1 MKNIIIIILLI
12 ISPFFCIGQIKISGK
27 VKEEKAV
34 LAFVDIVL
42 TNSKNQIVKQTLTNT
57 NGDFELDA
65 KAGSYTL
72 TVSHSNYSGFVKK
85 IDLTESTVLE
95 PIVLEEKTTSL
106 NEVVISNSPTKIR
119 REIDKTVVNIDRSPI
134 TSTGNIFEALGK
146 TPGLVVRNDQI
157 SMLGKSSVM
166 ISIDGRMVQ
175 LSGEDLSNFLKSLPA
190 SDIKEV
196 EVITNPSAKYE
207 AQGNSGVINII
218 YKRIKKDTWSD
229 NISLVENQAKYGWRT
244 FRNNFSYQKNKLSF
258 LVSGV
263 YNSGSFYREER
274 TTIDFVD
281 SPLKLISK
289 SKEQK
294 NDFSTRLVLDYDLTK
309 NTKVGVQYLRM
320 VIIPNTVDAVKT
332 DFYDKNQQITN
343 YLIGD
348 VDTKDNKNNSIFNFF
363 IDQKLDTLGKKIV
376 FNFDILDYKTERESN
391 ILSNNYDPAGNFLNV
406 DFANLGNSFQNVSNY
421 SAKIDVEFPIEWVK
435 LSYGGK
441 ASFSKTNYQLYNYNT
456 ITGTP
461 VLNPLQSN
469 QFDFDENIQ
478 SVYVNGSKKFNDRWE
493 AQLGLRSEYTQTKG
507 VSLEAIPPEYENK
520 YAKLFP
526 TFYLSFAQNENNS
539 YILNYGKRINR
550 PGYRQLNPARYFIN
564 SQVSSIGNP
573 YLLPS
578 YSNNVEV
585 SHTYKNNL
593 TTKLSFSAT
602 TNSYSVIPEVN
613 KATNEQTIVF
623 KNFFNEY
630 NYSLTE
636 SYQWDFTDWLKTDS
650 NLFINYSTAKKTD
663 SAVDV
668 ELLNGFEYRIQI
680 NNVINFNKS
689 KSIVGEVN
697 FWYDSAYNN
706 ALFRY
711 SSSSSLDMAVSFKS
725 LIEKMNLTL
734 GVNDLFNSSPSYAY
748 SKVNGINQS
757 FISYPSNRYFKVS
770 LSYSLGNDKV
780 SKKDRN
786 FGNEEIRRRSN

>member
-1 MKNIIIIILLI
+1 MKRIIITLILI

-27 VKEEKAV
+27 IKDEKAM

-42 TNSKNQIVKQTLTNT
+42 TNGKNQTIKQTLTNS
-57 NGDFELDA
+57 NGDFEIEA
-65 KAGSYTL
+65 KAESYTL
-72 TVSHSNYSGFVKK
+72 TVSHSNYLSFVKK
-85 IDLTESTVLE
+85 IDLTEPMVLE
-95 PIVLEEKTTSL
+95 PIVLVEKSTSL
-106 NEVVISNSPTKIR
+106 DEVVINSSPTKIR
-119 REIDKTVVNIDRSPI
+119 READKTVVNIDRSPI

-157 SMLGKSSVM
+157 SMLGKSGVM

-218 YKRIKKDTWSD
+218 YKKIKKDTWSD
-229 NISLVENQAKYGWRT
+229 SMSLVENQAKYGWRT
-244 FRNNFSYQKNKLSF
+244 FRNNFSYQKDKLSF
-258 LVSGV
+258 LISGV

-289 SKEQK
+289 SKEKK
-294 NDFSTRLVLDYDLTK
+294 NDFSTRLLLDYDFTK
-309 NTKVGVQYLRM
+309 NTRVGVQYLRM
-320 VIIPNTVDAVKT
+320 VVIPTTTDDVKT
-332 DFYDKNQQITN
+332 TFFDKNQQITN
-343 YLIGD
+343 YLIGN
-348 VDTKDNKNNSIFNFF
+348 VDTKDDKNNSIFNFYV
-363 IDQKLDTLGKKIV
+363 DQKLDTLGKKIV
-376 FNFDILDYKTERESN
+376 FNFDILDYNTKRENS
-391 ILSNNYDPAGNFLNV
+391 ILSNNYSPDGEFLNI
-406 DFANLGNSFQNVSNY
+406 DFSNTGNSFQDVSNY
-421 SAKIDVEFPIEWVK
+421 SGKIDVEFPIEWVK

-456 ITGTP
+456 ISGTP

-478 SVYVNGSKKFNDRWE
+478 SVYVNGSKKFNERWE
-493 AQLGLRSEYTQTKG
+493 AQLGLRSEFTQTKG
-507 VSLEAIPPEYENK
+507 VSLDAFPPEYENK

-526 TFYLSFAQNENNS
+526 TLYLLFAQNENNT
-539 YILNYGKRINR
+539 YIVNYGKRINR

-564 SQVSSIGNP
+564 SQVSAIGNP

-578 YSNNVEV
+578 YSNNIEL
-585 SHTYKNNL
+585 SHTYKSNL
-593 TTKLSFSAT
+593 STKISFSAT

-613 KATNEQTIVF
+613 KVTNEQTIIF

-636 SYQWDFTDWLKTDS
+636 SYQWDITNWLKTDS
-650 NLFINYSTAKKTD
+650 NIFINYSTAKKTD
-663 SAVDV
+663 PAVDV
-668 ELLNGFEYRIQI
+668 ELLNGFEFRAQI

-706 ALFRY
+706 VLFHY
-711 SSSSSLDMAVSFKS
+711 SASSSLDMAVAFKS
-725 LIEKMNLTL
+725 LVKNMNLTV

-748 SKVNGINQS
+748 STVNGINQS

-770 LSYSLGNDKV
+770 LSYNFGNDKV

>member
-1 MKNIIIIILLI
+1 MTLLLI
-12 ISPFFCIGQIKISGK
+12 ISPFFCIGQIKIGGK
-27 VKEEKAV
+27 IKDEKAV

-42 TNSKNQIVKQTLTNT
+42 TNSKNQIIKQTLTDT
-57 NGDFELDA
+57 NGDFEIVA

-72 TVSHSNYSGFVKK
+72 TASHSNYLSFVQK
-85 IDLTESTVLE
+85 IDLIEPMVLE
-95 PIVLEEKTTSL
+95 PITLAEKNTSL
-106 NEVVISNSPTKIR
+106 DEVVINSSTTRIR

-146 TPGLVVRNDQI
+146 TPGLAVRNDQI
-157 SMLGKSSVM
+157 SMLGKSGVM
-166 ISIDGRMVQ
+166 ISVDGRMLH
-175 LSGEDLSNFLKSLPA
+175 LSGEDLNNFLKSLPA

-196 EVITNPSAKYE
+196 EVITNPSARYE

-218 YKRIKKDTWSD
+218 YKKIKKDNWSD
-229 NISLVENQAKYGWRT
+229 NMSLTENQAKYGWRT
-244 FRNNFSYQKNKLSF
+244 LRNNFSYQKDKLSF

-289 SKEQK
+289 TKEK
-294 NDFSTRLVLDYDLTK
+294 RNDFSTRLVVDYEFTK
-309 NTKVGVQYLRM
+309 NTRVGVQYLRM
-320 VIIPNTVDAVKT
+320 VVIPNTIDDVKT
-332 DFYDKNQQITN
+332 TFFDKNQQLTN
-343 YLIGD
+343 YLIGT
-348 VDTKDNKNNSIFNFF
+348 VDTKDNKNNSILNFY
-363 IDQKLDTLGKKIV
+363 IDQKLDTLGKKILL
-376 FNFDILDYKTERESN
+376 NFDILDYNTKRESN
-391 ILSNNYDPAGNFLNV
+391 ILSNNYDPEGDFLGV
-406 DFANLGNSFQNVSNY
+406 DFANLGNSFQDVSNY

-478 SVYVNGSKKFNDRWE
+478 SVYINGSKKFNDRWE

-507 VSLEAIPPEYENK
+507 LSLEAIPPEYENK
-520 YAKLFP
+520 YANLFP
-526 TFYLSFAQNENNS
+526 TFYLSFAQNENNL
-539 YILNYGKRINR
+539 YTINYGKRINR

-578 YSNNVEV
+578 YSNNIEL

-593 TTKLSFSAT
+593 STKISFSAT

-613 KATNEQTIVF
+613 KLTNEQTIVF

-636 SYQWDFTDWLKTDS
+636 NYKLDITKWWKTDS

-663 SAVDV
+663 LFVDV
-668 ELLNGFEYRIQI
+668 ELLSGFEFRGSI
-680 NNVINFNKS
+680 NNVLMFNKL

-697 FWYDSAYNN
+697 FWYDSSYNN
-706 ALFRY
+706 ALFNY
-711 SSSSSLDMAVSFKS
+711 SASNSLDMAVSFKS
-725 LIEKMNLTL
+725 LIEKMNLTV

-748 SKVNGINQS
+748 STVNGINQS

-770 LSYSLGNDKV
+770 LSYNFGNEKV
-780 SKKDRN
+780 AKKDRN

>member
-1 MKNIIIIILLI
+1 MKKLIIIILI
-12 ISPFFCIGQIKISGK
+12 TCPFFCIGQIKISGK
-27 VKEEKAV
+27 VKDEKAV

-42 TNSKNQIVKQTLTNT
+42 KNSKSQIVKQTLT
-57 NGDFELDA
+57 DA
-65 KAGSYTL
+65 GGNFVIETKAGSYTL
-72 TVSHSNYSGFVKK
+72 TVSHSSYSNFVKK
-85 IDLTESTVLE
+85 IDLIETTVLE
-95 PIVLEEKTTSL
+95 PILLVEKTTSL
-106 NEVVISNSPTKIR
+106 DEVIISNSPTKIR

-157 SMLGKSSVM
+157 SMLGKSGVM
-166 ISIDGRMVQ
+166 ISIDGRMLQ
-175 LSGEDLSNFLKSLPA
+175 LSGEDLSNFLKSLSA
-190 SDIKEV
+190 GDIKEV

-218 YKRIKKDTWSD
+218 YKKIKKDTWSD
-229 NISLVENQAKYGWRT
+229 NMSLTENQAKYGWRT
-244 FRNNFSYQKNKLSF
+244 FRNNFSYQKDKLSF
-258 LVSGV
+258 LISGV

-274 TTIDFVD
+274 TTIDFEE

-289 SKEQK
+289 SKDKK
-294 NDFSTRLVLDYDLTK
+294 NDFSTRLVLDYDFTK
-309 NTKVGVQYLRM
+309 STKVGVQYLRM
-320 VIIPNTVDAVKT
+320 VVIPNTTDDVKT
-332 DFYDKNQQITN
+332 TFLDKNQQIRN
-343 YLIGD
+343 YLIGN
-348 VDTKDNKNNSIFNFF
+348 VDTKDDKNNSIFNFY
-363 IDQKLDTLGKKIV
+363 IDQKLDTLGKKII
-376 FNFDILDYKTERESN
+376 FNFDILDYNTKRESN
-391 ILSNNYDPAGNFLNV
+391 ILSNNYDPDGDFLNV
-406 DFANLGNSFQNVSNY
+406 DFANLGNSLQDISNY
-421 SAKIDVEFPIEWVK
+421 SAKIDVEFPIEWAR

-478 SVYVNGSKKFNDRWE
+478 SAYVNGSKKFNERWE
-493 AQLGLRSEYTQTKG
+493 VQAGLRAEFTQTKG
-507 VSLEAIPPEYENK
+507 VSVEAFPPEYENK

-526 TFYLSFAQNENNS
+526 TFYLSFVQNENNS
-539 YILNYGKRINR
+539 YVLNYGRRINR

-578 YSNNVEV
+578 YSNNLEL

-593 TTKLSFSAT
+593 TTKFSFSAT

-636 SYQWDFTDWLKTDS
+636 TYQWDITDWLKTDS
-650 NLFINYSTAKKTD
+650 NIFINYSTAKKTD
-663 SAVDV
+663 PAVDV
-668 ELLNGFEYRIQI
+668 ELLNGFEFRAQI

-697 FWYDSAYNN
+697 FWYDSSYNN
-706 ALFRY
+706 ALFHY
-711 SSSSSLDMAVSFKS
+711 SASSSLDMAVSFKS
-725 LIEKMNLTL
+725 LIEKMNLTV
-734 GVNDLFNSSPSYAY
+734 GVNDLFNSSPSYA
-748 SKVNGINQS
+748 SSTVNGINQS

-770 LSYSLGNDKV
+770 LSYNFGNDKV
-780 SKKDRN
+780 AKKDRN